1 MSDLHKTLRF
11 MRKSIEE
18 SFIFKLLSAIH
29 EIEWNKQK
37 LTIAV
42 FHVPLFLS
50 LGELCFCW

>member
-1 MSDLHKTLRF
+1 MSDLHKNPTF

-18 SFIFKLLSAIH
+18 SFSFLLLSEIHAI
-29 EIEWNKQK
+29 EQNKEK
-37 LTIAV
+37 LTIVV